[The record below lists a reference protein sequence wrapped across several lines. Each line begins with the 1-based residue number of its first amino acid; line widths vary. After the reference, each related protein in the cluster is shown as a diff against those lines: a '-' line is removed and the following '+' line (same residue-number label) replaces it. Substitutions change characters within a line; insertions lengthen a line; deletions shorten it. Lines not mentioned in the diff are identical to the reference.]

1 MRVLFDQ
8 GAPVPLR
15 RTLGHHYVKTAR
27 EQGWSTLA
35 NGDLLRAAE
44 QAGFE
49 ILVTTDKNIPYQQNL
64 ENHKVAIVILSR
76 NKWSLV
82 RLRLQEV
89 VNAVDAAKP
98 GCCTIVEI
106 PPR

>member
-8 GAPVPLR
+8 GTPVPLR
-15 RTLGHHYVKTAR
+15 RALGYNYVKTAR
-27 EQGWSTLA
+27 EQGWSTLT

-44 QAGFE
+44 QAGFDVL
-49 ILVTTDKNIPYQQNL
+49 ITTDTNIPYQQNL
-64 ENHKVAIVILSR
+64 DSRNVAIVILNR

-82 RLRLQEV
+82 RLRLQEI

-98 GCCTIVEI
+98 GSCTVIAI
-106 PPR
+106 PAK